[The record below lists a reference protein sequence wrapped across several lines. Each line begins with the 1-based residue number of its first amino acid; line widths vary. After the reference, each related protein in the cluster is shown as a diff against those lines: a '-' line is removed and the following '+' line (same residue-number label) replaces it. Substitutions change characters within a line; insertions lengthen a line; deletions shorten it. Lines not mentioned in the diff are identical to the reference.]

1 MGRRNT
7 TRHASVVGAAHG
19 YPSIRNGL
27 TTLDIAISRLSPA
40 PATSAL
46 GGSESRILT
55 CPLYIDLPGDARC
68 LWESTSLGSP
78 LASDVLED
86 DILDYLFF
94 RSDGTSEGNET
105 ARLHRER

>member
-1 MGRRNT
+1 
-7 TRHASVVGAAHG
+7 
-19 YPSIRNGL
+19 
-27 TTLDIAISRLSPA
+27 
-40 PATSAL
+40 
-46 GGSESRILT
+46 
-55 CPLYIDLPGDARC
+55 LYIDLPGDARC

>member
-19 YPSIRNGL
+19 YPS
-27 TTLDIAISRLSPA
+27 
-40 PATSAL
+40 
-46 GGSESRILT
+46 
-55 CPLYIDLPGDARC
+55 
-68 LWESTSLGSP
+68 